1 MKEPF
6 QVFKALADE
15 TRLRIL
21 SLLSHGE
28 MCVSDLDAILQ
39 VGQSKVSRHL
49 DYLRKTALVTSRR
62 AGTMIFYRLDLEHQ
76 TMEKR
81 VLELW
86 KEWGQRTETGRRDWE
101 SFQSLVKRQP
111 SLVSPSLSPEEN

>member
-28 MCVSDLDAILQ
+28 MCVSDLDAILR

-49 DYLRKTALVTSRR
+49 DYLRKTSLVTSRR
-62 AGTMIFYRLDLEHQ
+62 TGTLVFYRLDLEHG
-76 TMEKR
+76 TMERR

-86 KEWGQRTETGRRDWE
+86 KEWGEATETGRTDWD
-101 SFQSLVKRQP
+101 SYQSLVKRQP
-111 SLVSPSLSPEEN
+111 VPRGSSEESGNG

>member
-28 MCVSDLDAILQ
+28 MCVSDLDAILG

-49 DYLRKTALVTSRR
+49 DYLKKTALVASRR
-62 AGTMIFYRLDLEHQ
+62 SGTLVFYRMDLDHQ
-76 TMEKR
+76 TPEKK

-86 KEWGQRTETGRRDWE
+86 KEWGEITETGKRDWE
-101 SFQSLVKRQP
+101 SYQNLVRRQP
-111 SLVSPSLSPEEN
+111 VARPVPKEN

>member
-28 MCVSDLDAILQ
+28 MCVSDLDAILR

-49 DYLRKTALVTSRR
+49 DYLKKTSLVDRR
-62 AGTMIFYRLDLEHQ
+62 RIGTLAFYRLDLEHQ
-76 TMEKR
+76 SMAHR

-86 KEWGQRTETGRRDWE
+86 KEWGAATETGQRDWE
-101 SFQSLVKRQP
+101 NYQALVKRQP
-111 SLVSPSLSPEEN
+111 PKEG

>member
-28 MCVSDLDAILQ
+28 MCVSDLDAILS

-62 AGTMIFYRLDLEHQ
+62 IGTLVFYRLDLDHG
-76 TMEKR
+76 TMERR

-86 KEWGQRTETGRRDWE
+86 KEWGELTQTGRQDWDNYQALARRMPPKE
-101 SFQSLVKRQP
+101 
-111 SLVSPSLSPEEN
+111 

>member
-28 MCVSDLDAILQ
+28 MCVSDLDVILN

-49 DYLRKTALVTSRR
+49 DYLKKTLLVTSRR
-62 AGTMIFYRLDLEHQ
+62 TGTLVFYRLDLDQQ

-86 KEWGQRTETGRRDWE
+86 KEWGESTATGQRDWE
-101 SFQSLVKRQP
+101 SFQTLVKRLP
-111 SLVSPSLSPEEN
+111 AKES

>member
-28 MCVSDLDAILQ
+28 MCVSDLDAILK

-49 DYLRKTALVTSRR
+49 DYLRKTSLVASRR
-62 AGTMIFYRLDLEHQ
+62 TGTLVFYRLDLDHQ

-86 KEWGQRTETGRRDWE
+86 KEWGEATDTGQKDWE
-101 SFQSLVKRQP
+101 NFQSLVKRQP
-111 SLVSPSLSPEEN
+111 SARVSIEEN

>member
-28 MCVSDLDAILQ
+28 MCVSDLDAILG

-49 DYLRKTALVTSRR
+49 DYLRKTSLVASRR
-62 AGTMIFYRLDLEHQ
+62 TGTLVFYRLELDHN
-76 TMEKR
+76 TMETR

-86 KEWGQRTETGRRDWE
+86 KQWGEATDTGKRDWE
-101 SFQSLVKRQP
+101 NFQALVKRLP
-111 SLVSPSLSPEEN
+111 SKEN

>member
-28 MCVSDLDAILQ
+28 MCVSDLDAVLM

-62 AGTMIFYRLDLEHQ
+62 TGTLVFYRLDLDHQ

-86 KEWGQRTETGRRDWE
+86 KEWGESTATGRRDWE
-101 SFQSLVKRQP
+101 NFQSLTKRLP
-111 SLVSPSLSPEEN
+111 PKES

>member
-28 MCVSDLDAILQ
+28 MCVSDLDAILG

-49 DYLRKTALVTSRR
+49 DYLKKTSLVASRR
-62 AGTMIFYRLDLEHQ
+62 SGTLVFYRMDLDHQ
-76 TMEKR
+76 TPEKK

-86 KEWGQRTETGRRDWE
+86 KEWGKDTETGKRDWE
-101 SFQSLVKRQP
+101 SYLNLVRRQP
-111 SLVSPSLSPEEN
+111 FGTATPKEK

>member
-1 MKEPF
+1 MKAPF

-28 MCVSDLDAILQ
+28 MCVSDLDAILGA
-39 VGQSKVSRHL
+39 GQSKVSRHL
-49 DYLRKTALVTSRR
+49 DYLRKTGLVTSRR
-62 AGTMIFYRLDLEHQ
+62 SGTLVFYRLDLEHG
-76 TMEKR
+76 TMERR

-86 KEWGQRTETGRRDWE
+86 KEWGEATETGRRDWVN
-101 SFQSLVKRQP
+101 FQTLTRRPPPK
-111 SLVSPSLSPEEN
+111 EH

>member
-1 MKEPF
+1 MKQPF
-6 QVFKALADE
+6 EVFKALADE

-49 DYLRKTALVTSRR
+49 DYLRKTGLVTSRR
-62 AGTMIFYRLDLEHQ
+62 FGTLVFYRLDLDHP
-76 TMEKR
+76 TVVSR
-81 VLELW
+81 LLELW
-86 KEWGQRTETGRRDWE
+86 KEWGQGTITGQQDWE
-101 SFQSLVKRQP
+101 KYQRLERRAGERP
-111 SLVSPSLSPEEN
+111 

>member
-28 MCVSDLDAILQ
+28 MCVSDLDAILR

-49 DYLRKTALVTSRR
+49 DYLKKTALVESRR
-62 AGTMIFYRLDLEHQ
+62 TGTLMFYRLDLDHQ
-76 TMEKR
+76 TMAKR

-86 KEWGQRTETGRRDWE
+86 KEWGEATDTGRKDWE
-101 SFQSLVKRQP
+101 NYQSLVRRQP
-111 SLVSPSLSPEEN
+111 TARNSQEEN

>member
-28 MCVSDLDAILQ
+28 MCVSDLDAILG

-62 AGTMIFYRLDLEHQ
+62 RGTLVFYRLDLDHG
-76 TMEKR
+76 TMERR

-86 KEWGQRTETGRRDWE
+86 KEWGESTQTGQRDWE
-101 SFQSLVKRQP
+101 TYRALDRRLP
-111 SLVSPSLSPEEN
+111 PEE

>member
-6 QVFKALADE
+6 QVFKAMADE

-49 DYLRKTALVTSRR
+49 DYLRKSALVTSRKT
-62 AGTMIFYRLDLEHQ
+62 GTLAFYRLDLDHG
-76 TMEKR
+76 TMERR

-86 KEWGQRTETGRRDWE
+86 KEWGEQTETGRRDWDN
-101 SFQSLVKRQP
+101 FQALAKRLP
-111 SLVSPSLSPEEN
+111 PKE

>member
-1 MKEPF
+1 
-6 QVFKALADE
+6 
-15 TRLRIL
+15 
-21 SLLSHGE
+21 
-28 MCVSDLDAILQ
+28 MCVSDLDAVLG

-62 AGTMIFYRLDLEHQ
+62 TGTLVFYRLDLDHQ

-86 KEWGQRTETGRRDWE
+86 KEWGASTDTGRQDWDK
-101 SFQSLVKRQP
+101 FQALTKRLP
-111 SLVSPSLSPEEN
+111 PKET

>member
-15 TRLRIL
+15 TRLRL
-21 SLLSHGE
+21 LGLLSHGE
-28 MCVSDLDAILQ
+28 MCVSDLDAILG

-49 DYLRKTALVTSRR
+49 DYLRKSGLVASRR
-62 AGTMIFYRLDLEHQ
+62 SGTLVFYRLDLEHG
-76 TMEKR
+76 TMERR

-86 KEWGQRTETGRRDWE
+86 KEWGEATVTGRRDWE
-101 SFQSLVKRQP
+101 NFQALEKRQGP
-111 SLVSPSLSPEEN
+111 TRNPTEETQHG

>member
-28 MCVSDLDAILQ
+28 MCVSDLDAILR

-49 DYLRKTALVTSRR
+49 DYLRKTSLVTSRR
-62 AGTMIFYRLDLEHQ
+62 AGTLVFYRLDLDHG
-76 TMEKR
+76 TMERR

-86 KEWGQRTETGRRDWE
+86 KEWGEATETGRTDWE
-101 SFQSLVKRQP
+101 KFQALVKRQAVP
-111 SLVSPSLSPEEN
+111 RGSSEESGNG

>member
-49 DYLRKTALVTSRR
+49 DYLKKTALVESRR
-62 AGTMIFYRLDLEHQ
+62 QGTLVFYRLDLDHQ
-76 TMEKR
+76 TMPQR

-86 KEWGQRTETGRRDWE
+86 KEWGEATETGQRDWE
-101 SFQSLVKRQP
+101 NFQALVKRQP
-111 SLVSPSLSPEEN
+111 QARSGTEER

>member
-28 MCVSDLDAILQ
+28 MCVSDLDAILH

-49 DYLRKTALVTSRR
+49 DYLKKTALVVSRR
-62 AGTMIFYRLDLEHQ
+62 TGTLAFYRLDLEHQ
-76 TMEKR
+76 TMAQR

-86 KEWGQRTETGRRDWE
+86 KEWGEATETGRRDWE
-101 SFQSLVKRQP
+101 NYQLLVKR
-111 SLVSPSLSPEEN
+111 SPPKETPHGPTPPL

>member
-6 QVFKALADE
+6 QVFKAMADE

-28 MCVSDLDAILQ
+28 MCVSDLDAILGA
-39 VGQSKVSRHL
+39 GQSKVSRHL
-49 DYLRKTALVTSRR
+49 DYLRKSALVTSRR
-62 AGTMIFYRLDLEHQ
+62 TGTMVFYRLDLEQQ

-86 KEWGQRTETGRRDWE
+86 KEWGQSTHTGQQDWE
-101 SFQSLVKRQP
+101 NFQALVKRLP
-111 SLVSPSLSPEEN
+111 PKEN